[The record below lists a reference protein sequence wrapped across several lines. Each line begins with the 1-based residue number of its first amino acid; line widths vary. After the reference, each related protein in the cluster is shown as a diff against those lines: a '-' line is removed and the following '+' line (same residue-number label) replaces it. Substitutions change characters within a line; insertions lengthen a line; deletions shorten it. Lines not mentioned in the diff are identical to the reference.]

1 MELYYGRYVNKDRIN
16 GVLYLLWLLT
26 FKEEDKNRKNGVAAV
41 NFIVKEIVNLNVLFV
56 KDIFIIRIDSK
67 SRKKGEFT
75 KPV

>member
-1 MELYYGRYVNKDRIN
+1 M
-16 GVLYLLWLLT
+16 
-26 FKEEDKNRKNGVAAV
+26 